1 LAPWVVDVL
10 EIAGAGAIVAVN
22 AFFVAAE
29 FALVRVRVGQ
39 VRELVDGGRRFAAPA
54 LWLAERLEASL
65 SACQLGVTMASLGLG
80 WVGEPAVAHLLTPI
94 FRFFGVTA
102 EAIVHAAAFALAFT
116 VITAVHIV
124 IGELVPKIYAIR
136 RPQNIL
142 LWCAP
147 PLKAFYVLTYPL
159 MVSLNGAA
167 SVLLRALGLGS
178 AEQTMSHSEEEIR
191 ALVLEAHLGGRLSRA
206 EHRLINAVFEFD
218 DTVCRHI
225 MVPRSEVV
233 FFDAE
238 QPLSECLALARRTRH
253 TRYPVC
259 DGSLDRVLGFIH
271 MKDLTGV
278 APEAPFDMKSVLRPP
293 RKVPENMPISKL
305 LRHFQ
310 ATHQLLAFV
319 VDEYGNVIG
328 IVTLENVLEK
338 IVGEV
343 DDEFDVEQPNV
354 VAEGSGSYI
363 VLGRTPVNTVIEQL
377 GLELDPGD
385 ADTFSG
391 WLTTRAERLLEAGD
405 RIEIGAAVAEV
416 LEVREARATRVR
428 VSFPVAERHGA
439 GPRAEDGE
447 AGDS

>member
-1 LAPWVVDVL
+1 
-10 EIAGAGAIVAVN
+10 
-22 AFFVAAE
+22 
-29 FALVRVRVGQ
+29 
-39 VRELVDGGRRFAAPA
+39 
-54 LWLAERLEASL
+54 
-65 SACQLGVTMASLGLG
+65 
-80 WVGEPAVAHLLTPI
+80 
-94 FRFFGVTA
+94 
-102 EAIVHAAAFALAFT
+102 
-116 VITAVHIV
+116 
-124 IGELVPKIYAIR
+124 
-136 RPQNIL
+136 
-142 LWCAP
+142 
-147 PLKAFYVLTYPL
+147 
-159 MVSLNGAA
+159 
-167 SVLLRALGLGS
+167 
-178 AEQTMSHSEEEIR
+178 MSHSEEEIR